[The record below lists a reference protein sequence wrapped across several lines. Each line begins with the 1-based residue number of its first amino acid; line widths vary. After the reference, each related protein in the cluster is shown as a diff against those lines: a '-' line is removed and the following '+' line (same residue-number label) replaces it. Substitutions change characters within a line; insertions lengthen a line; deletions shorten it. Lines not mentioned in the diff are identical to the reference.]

1 MSKKSYVEVTGIDN
15 LLLTIEGKF
24 NQSLDEKVLNATGS
38 FAREMD
44 RAAQKVFK
52 AMAVGAETQ
61 GFRASP
67 VIGTNMKTPSFLQ
80 PHIPQGQEWK
90 PLNKK
95 YLRRKKSLVS
105 QGRLKTTNMWEYS
118 GSLKNIL
125 KERSTEFTRMSGN
138 TFGYR
143 STINPQTGFHESKKI
158 SGRKKEDILFRAI
171 PAIGKNLGVNSLGYD
186 FFYATTTPTVTYT
199 DKHPKKASGT
209 VMDNRYLA
217 NMKRS
222 VSFNIF
228 NGFAKYVQDSLA
240 SSGPK
245 RPSPEDFIG
254 EIIGG
259 RAQYTLPKENRV
271 EIVKDKQTVYVR
283 DLKLKNK
290 LYYFSKGK
298 RQQRAL
304 IQPYMR
310 YYFNKVMVPLA
321 RKLIGKV

>member
-1 MSKKSYVEVTGIDN
+1 MAKKSYVEVTGMDN
-15 LLLTIEGKF
+15 LLLTIEGRF
-24 NQSLDEKVLNATGS
+24 NQSLDERILNATGD

-44 RAAQKVFK
+44 RAAQKVFR

-80 PHIPQGQEWK
+80 SHIPQGQEWK

-95 YLRRKKSLVS
+95 YLRRKKSLVK
-105 QGRLKTTNMWEYS
+105 QGRLKTANMWEYS

-125 KERSTEFTRMSGN
+125 KQRSTEFTRMSGN

-158 SGRKKEDILFRAI
+158 SSRKKDDILFRAI
-171 PAIGKNLGVNSLGYD
+171 PAIGQNLGGNSLGYD
-186 FFYATTTPTVTYT
+186 FFYAGITPTVTYT
-199 DKHPKKASGT
+199 DKHPRKASGT

-222 VSFNIF
+222 VSFNVF
-228 NGFAKYVQDSLA
+228 NGFAKYVQDNLD
-240 SSGPK
+240 GL

-254 EIIGG
+254 EIVGG
-259 RAQYTLPKENRV
+259 RAQYTLPGRKRV
-271 EIVKDKQTVYVR
+271 EVTRSGQTIYVR

>member
-61 GFRASP
+61 EFRASP
-67 VIGTNMKTPSFLQ
+67 VIGTNMKAPSFLQ

-125 KERSTEFTRMSGN
+125 KQRSTEFTRMSGN

-228 NGFAKYVQDSLA
+228 NGFAKYVQDNLD
-240 SSGPK
+240 GL

-259 RAQYTLPKENRV
+259 RAYYNLPRKNRV
-271 EIVKDKQTVYVR
+271 EATRDGQTVYVR